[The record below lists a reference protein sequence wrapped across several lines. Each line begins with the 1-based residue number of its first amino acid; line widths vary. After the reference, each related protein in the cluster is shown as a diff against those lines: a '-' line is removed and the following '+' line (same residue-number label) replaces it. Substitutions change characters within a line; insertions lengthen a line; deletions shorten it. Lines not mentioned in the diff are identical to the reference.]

1 MTGLPTLK
9 FEPGTITT
17 FVGPDDAEMGALVA
31 SLAVSYRTGYPLIPA
46 FSPAGPSELA
56 FYAYSGTWIEWR
68 TLAADICAANDIAP
82 PTLYLRCL
90 SDPLA
95 TELGAPRDPDASLYW
110 RPLLKA
116 DVDADFAA
124 AKAAGHEFPPI
135 LTVIF
140 GAEDAAGGDGKRRL
154 YEGLTGKTVLMISTE
169 SAVPGDFGPVI
180 ELPSMHDSVSWRDL
194 LAQVTGGDRPDR
206 DQVMVE
212 RALHEEAVAPERTW
226 NEARERGR
234 DVAPPNSGLGT
245 LYGFA
250 SVYNQWKEV
259 NGRLQGHFLE
269 RIAPG
274 AFTKAIAE
282 RPRMK
287 VTFRH
292 GQDPRFGFRSLGP
305 LSVLEESEYGV
316 WYEVP
321 LVDADHTRALV
332 PGLVAGEYRSSFT
345 YEVLADELIKNPGI
359 SEHNPAGLP
368 ELTLFEVR
376 CSELGP
382 CERPAY
388 AGTTAGIRLAD

>member
-1 MTGLPTLK
+1 
-9 FEPGTITT
+9 
-17 FVGPDDAEMGALVA
+17 
-31 SLAVSYRTGYPLIPA
+31 
-46 FSPAGPSELA
+46 
-56 FYAYSGTWIEWR
+56 
-68 TLAADICAANDIAP
+68 
-82 PTLYLRCL
+82 
-90 SDPLA
+90 
-95 TELGAPRDPDASLYW
+95 
-110 RPLLKA
+110 
-116 DVDADFAA
+116 
-124 AKAAGHEFPPI
+124 
-135 LTVIF
+135 
-140 GAEDAAGGDGKRRL
+140 
-154 YEGLTGKTVLMISTE
+154 MISTE

-368 ELTLFEVR
+368 ELPLFEVR

-388 AGTTAGIRLAD
+388 AGTTAGIRLADCRTE